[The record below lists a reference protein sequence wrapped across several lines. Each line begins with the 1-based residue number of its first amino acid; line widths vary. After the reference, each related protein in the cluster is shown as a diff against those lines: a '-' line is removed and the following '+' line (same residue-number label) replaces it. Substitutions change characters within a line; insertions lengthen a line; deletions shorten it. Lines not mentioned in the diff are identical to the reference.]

1 MDFGLLPP
9 EVNSARMYAGPGSGP
24 MLTAAMG
31 WDSLAAELHTTAMS
45 YQSVISQLTSGPWLG
60 PASTS
65 MAAAVAPFIA
75 WLHTTAGHAEQSAS
89 QARAAAGA
97 YESAR
102 AMTVPPPV
110 IAANRALLMSLV
122 STNVLGQNTPAIAA
136 TEFHYGQMWAQD
148 AAAMYGYAASSA
160 MASMV
165 TPFTP
170 APPTTNPTGAARQ
183 GAAVAKAAGDS
194 AGTQMHTILSTSA
207 IPRALQALASPSSPL
222 EPAQSILDS
231 LSGHTRTVASSLSF
245 LVGAAGLARS
255 ANIAGATG
263 GASVQT
269 LSSAAGVSGSAGLS
283 GLRAGAGGAMSAALG
298 RGTSVGALSVPQSWV
313 AASPVISPVAV
324 TTASIG
330 SSASPVVAPTGVP
343 LMPMAPM
350 TGRGAARV
358 ADAARFLLRPNMVP
372 QWPVGG

>member
-9 EVNSARMYAGPGSGP
+9 EINSARMYSGPGSGP
-24 MLTAAMG
+24 MLAAAMA
-31 WDSLAAELHTTAMS
+31 WDGLAAELHTTAVS

-60 PASTS
+60 PASAS

-75 WLHTTAGHAEQSAS
+75 WLHTTAGQAEQSAS
-89 QARAAAGA
+89 QARTAAGV
-97 YESAR
+97 YETAR
-102 AMTVPPPV
+102 TMTVPPPV

-122 STNVLGQNTPAIAA
+122 STNVLSQNTPAIAA

-148 AAAMYGYAASSA
+148 AAAMYGYAAGSA
-160 MASMV
+160 AASTV
-165 TPFTP
+165 TPFIP
-170 APPTTNPTGAARQ
+170 APPAADPTGAARQ
-183 GAAVAKAAGDS
+183 GAAVAKAVGGS
-194 AGTQMHTILSTSA
+194 AATQAQKILSTSA
-207 IPRALQALASPSSPL
+207 IPRALQGLASPSSPL

-245 LVGAAGLARS
+245 LVGAAGLART
-255 ANIAGATG
+255 ANIAGAAG

-269 LSSAAGVSGSAGLS
+269 LSSAAGAGSAGLS
-283 GLRAGAGGAMSAALG
+283 GVGAGGGGAISAAVG
-298 RGTSVGALSVPQSWV
+298 RGASVGALSVPQSW
-313 AASPVISPVAV
+313 AGASPVSSPVAL
-324 TTASIG
+324 TTTNIG

-372 QWPVGG
+372 RWPLGG